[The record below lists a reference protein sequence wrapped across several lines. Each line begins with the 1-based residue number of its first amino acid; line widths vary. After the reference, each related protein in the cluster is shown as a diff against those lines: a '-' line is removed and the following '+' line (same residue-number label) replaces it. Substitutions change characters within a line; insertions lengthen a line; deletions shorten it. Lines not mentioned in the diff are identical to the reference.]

1 MIMKHKKKSIKK
13 FFDPELKDEEVKDE
27 ELKDEKNL
35 WLISRILNVKVSNSK
50 RINYSQIIILN

>member
-50 RINYSQIIILN
+50 RIN